1 MTSVASLPGSKTA
14 SVVRDSCFVSMTNG
28 TIAVLDGCLWLVPL
42 RLVFLFRYLLAGTA
56 ARRHEELRDEYHCNP

>member
-28 TIAVLDGCLWLVPL
+28 TIASSTGRMFVVGALTVSIFVSLPFGGNCRSAP
-42 RLVFLFRYLLAGTA
+42 
-56 ARRHEELRDEYHCNP
+56 